1 MCKEVDDPP
10 VESAP
15 VSPVFLQVI
24 GHVIPLQSTV
34 SGTLNEEHKPQAG
47 HQVP

>member
-1 MCKEVDDPP
+1 MWKEVDDPP
-10 VESAP
+10 AESAP

-24 GHVIPLQSTV
+24 GHVIPLQPTG
-34 SGTLNEEHKPQAG
+34 SGILNEEHKPQAG

>member
-10 VESAP
+10 EESAP

-24 GHVIPLQSTV
+24 GHVIPLQSAG
-34 SGTLNEEHKPQAG
+34 SGNLNEEHKLQAG
-47 HQVP
+47 HQEP